1 MRRKIL
7 SIMLI
12 LVLLVSIPVSGQAA
26 ELSVVQP
33 RYTYIVE
40 FNRDLTINTSTG
52 VADCYAKIT
61 ANANYPVEV
70 VCRFE
75 VYWGG
80 EWMTLRT
87 WTDTGNMM
95 AVISETYDAPDGF
108 NYRIDVT
115 AYVYDSNGNRLEV
128 TGGITEC
135 YYPKN

>member
-1 MRRKIL
+1 MRRKII

-12 LVLLVSIPVSGQAA
+12 LMLLVAIPVSGQAA
-26 ELSVVQP
+26 ELTMIQP
-33 RYTYIVE
+33 RYTYIGA
-40 FNRDLTINTSTG
+40 FDRDLTIDTSTG
-52 VADCYAKIT
+52 VADCYAMIT

-80 EWMTLRT
+80 EWTTLRT

>member
-26 ELSVVQP
+26 ELTMIQP
-33 RYTYIVE
+33 RYTYIRY
-40 FNRDLTINTSTG
+40 FDRDLTIDPSTG
-52 VADCYAKIT
+52 IADCYAKIT
-61 ANANYPVEV
+61 ANTNYPVEV
-70 VCRFE
+70 VCQLE

-80 EWMTLRT
+80 EWMALRT
-87 WTDTGNMM
+87 WTDTGNGT
-95 AVISETYDAPDGF
+95 AVISETYNAAHGF